1 MNTTVTPG
9 PSGDTGPV
17 ETPQTGEDLLTLD
30 QALDWMRRFGDE
42 LRAHRDELTQLDSA
56 IGDADH
62 GINMDRGFTAVQSK
76 LAQTDGGPA
85 DLGALFKLVGST
97 LISTVGGASGPL
109 YGTAFLRMGGALA
122 GKTAASAP
130 ELGAALAIAYEGVAT
145 RGRSGR
151 GEKTMLDAFGPAVD
165 TFQAAQE
172 SKLLL
177 RPAAAAAAAAAV
189 DGMRATI
196 PLQATKGRA
205 SFLAEKSIGH
215 RDPGATSTALLFQT
229 LAASVQPDRAPDG
242 A

>member
-151 GEKTMLDAFGPAVD
+151 GE